1 MNLKGILELVGD
13 GVTHLGVKNLG
24 EKSEVWDILS
34 KSAFM
39 MVIDQGFRP
48 SRGKGPRKNG
58 GLLTA
63 WEEHSEKQWDVQEC

>member
-1 MNLKGILELVGD
+1 MNLKGTLELVGD
-13 GVTHLGVKNLG
+13 GVIHLGVKNLG
-24 EKSEVWDILS
+24 ENSEVWDILS

-39 MVIDQGFRP
+39 MVIDQGFR
-48 SRGKGPRKNG
+48 RGKGPRKNG